1 MDAKFKEKVLSVKN
15 LTENENNSLAKH
27 VNFWSRF
34 HNNLPPEVTLVQR
47 QGSQD
52 VTGDGLENLETE
64 EQFQEIDILPKKKES
79 SASIDEGFEDC
90 MCPDE
95 EDDIFTKSLA
105 VENLNLQN
113 FLIVPADRKKKI
125 SDISEIM
132 AYNRIIPKTECKV
145 VHILFIYNFKL

>member
-1 MDAKFKEKVLSVKN
+1 MDAKFKDKVLSVKT
-15 LTENENNSLAKH
+15 LTENENETLAKH

-34 HNNLPPEVTLVQR
+34 HNNLPSEVTLVQR

-52 VTGDGLENLETE
+52 VTGDGLENLDSVETE
-64 EQFQEIDILPKKKES
+64 EQFQEIDIRPKKKES

-90 MCPDE
+90 LCPDE

-145 VHILFIYNFKL
+145 

>member
-1 MDAKFKEKVLSVKN
+1 MDAKFKEKVLSVKT
-15 LTENENNSLAKH
+15 LTEKENDSLAKH

-52 VTGDGLENLETE
+52 VTGDGLENLDSEETE
-64 EQFQEIDILPKKKES
+64 EQFQEIDISPKKES

-90 MCPDE
+90 LCPDE

-113 FLIVPADRKKKI
+113 FLIAPADRKKKI

-145 VHILFIYNFKL
+145 